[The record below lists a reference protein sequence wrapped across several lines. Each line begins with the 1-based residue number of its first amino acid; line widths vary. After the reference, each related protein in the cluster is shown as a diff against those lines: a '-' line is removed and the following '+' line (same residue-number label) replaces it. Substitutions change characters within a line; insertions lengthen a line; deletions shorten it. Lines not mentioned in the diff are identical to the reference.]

1 MSGFKYLP
9 RECPRCQHDLSVEE
23 IECPRCGD
31 DRHFRFPVA
40 HALGIALFVA
50 GAVAYHFYP
59 DVGAALIRLAGYGDT
74 IPQQ

>member
-1 MSGFKYLP
+1 LSGFKYLP
-9 RECPRCQHDLSVEE
+9 SECPGCHHDLSVDE

-31 DRHFRFPVA
+31 DRLFRFPLG

-59 DVGAALIRLAGYGDT
+59 DVGATLIRFAGYGET